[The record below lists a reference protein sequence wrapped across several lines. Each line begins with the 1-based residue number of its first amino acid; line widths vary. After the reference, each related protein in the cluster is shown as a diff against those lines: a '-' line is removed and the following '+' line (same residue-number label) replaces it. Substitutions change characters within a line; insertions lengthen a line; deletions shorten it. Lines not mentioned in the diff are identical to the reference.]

1 MYCNTLSGDVRA
13 YETIR
18 DTIGEKPTDK
28 QEINGDIS
36 LLPTVFN
43 IQPVKGKDELWTS
56 GKTFIFVIWKIIIN
70 TQATDGQEVAEAFR
84 KHIKLAIISLDD
96 WMLA

>member
-43 IQPVKGKDELWTS
+43 IQPVKGKDEL
-56 GKTFIFVIWKIIIN
+56 
-70 TQATDGQEVAEAFR
+70 
-84 KHIKLAIISLDD
+84 
-96 WMLA
+96 